1 MEFVEDRSIILMGIE
16 ELQAMGYNIIS
27 FILDLGRDVE
37 YAGISFEY
45 IMALNKLRPVALI
58 VHLDPNKVR
67 NMNMEYVMKVLLR
80 YNGYLYGSQETV
92 GFLVPIKDNNIKYFI
107 KNTVPK
113 FIEEISGYRIEPR
126 ITGYTIDL
134 QL

>member
-1 MEFVEDRSIILMGIE
+1 MGIE
-16 ELQAMGYNIIS
+16 ELQIMGYNVIN
-27 FILDLGRDVE
+27 FTLDLGRDVE
-37 YAGISFEY
+37 YAGVSFEY

-58 VHLDPNKVR
+58 VHPNPDKVK
-67 NMNMEYVMKVLLR
+67 NMNMEYVMKILLK
-80 YNGYLYGSQETV
+80 YNGYLYGSQEAV
-92 GFLVPIKDNNIKYFI
+92 GFLLPIKDNNIKYFI

-113 FIEEISGYRIEPR
+113 FVEEIFGYRIEPR